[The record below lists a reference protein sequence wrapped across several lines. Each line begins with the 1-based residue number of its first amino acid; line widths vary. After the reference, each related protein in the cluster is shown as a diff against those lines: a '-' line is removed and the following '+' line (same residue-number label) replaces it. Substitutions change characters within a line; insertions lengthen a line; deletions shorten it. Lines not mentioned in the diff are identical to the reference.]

1 MGQHLWPTIQR
12 NEQTHTCL
20 YIPSYFDFCALRNT
34 LLKNEFAHFFVSV
47 TEYARSTEIS
57 RGRARFLQGRKPLL
71 LYTGRAHFFH
81 RHAIK
86 GIRNL
91 IFFGLPEQAE
101 FYSDYVNLITT
112 SSPSSSSIGDQQMML
127 DTNNEGSSIHN
138 NNKETSCIALFTKY
152 EVHALERIVGSTNCN
167 KMISSTNSTF
177 MFYS

>member
-1 MGQHLWPTIQR
+1 MG
-12 NEQTHTCL
+12 THTCL

-34 LLKNEFAHFFVSV
+34 LLKNELTNLFVSV

-91 IFFGLPEQAE
+91 IFFGLPEHAE

-112 SSPSSSSIGDQQMML
+112 SSSSSSIGDQQMML
-127 DTNNEGSSIHN
+127 DNNEGSIN
-138 NNKETSCIALFTKY
+138 NN
-152 EVHALERIVGSTNCN
+152 N
-167 KMISSTNSTF
+167 
-177 MFYS
+177 

>member
-47 TEYARSTEIS
+47 TEYARSTEIG

-91 IFFGLPEQAE
+91 IFFGLPEHAE

-112 SSPSSSSIGDQQMML
+112 SSSSGSSSIGDQQML
-127 DTNNEGSSIHN
+127 DNNGGSIN
-138 NNKETSCIALFTKY
+138 NNNDTSCIALFTKY

-167 KMISSTNSTF
+167 KMISSANSAF